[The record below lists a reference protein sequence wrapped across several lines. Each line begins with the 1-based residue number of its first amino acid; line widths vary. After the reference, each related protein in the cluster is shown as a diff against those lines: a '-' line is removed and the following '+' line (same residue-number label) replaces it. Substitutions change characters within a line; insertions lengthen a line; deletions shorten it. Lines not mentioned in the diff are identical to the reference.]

1 MRENKNLLSLSA
13 IVTEVQKVLTS
24 GSTFVSYLLS
34 RWPPNFRNSRWFY
47 FHWEATHSLRFV
59 PTLGLVL
66 PVSFS
71 NLCKASSN
79 VIISISILCLLACLS
94 VSQMPQPLKSTV
106 MLHCPKVLRLGLGSR
121 CSWNPT
127 TPYPYNCI
135 SKGQYKLYKE
145 RS

>member
-1 MRENKNLLSLSA
+1 MRENKNLLTLSA

-34 RWPPNFRNSRWFY
+34 RWPPNFRDSRWFY
-47 FHWEATHSLRFV
+47 FHGEASHSLRFL

-79 VIISISILCLLACLS
+79 VIISISILCLLARVGDERLPILTNASALKKYSYAPLS
-94 VSQMPQPLKSTV
+94 
-106 MLHCPKVLRLGLGSR
+106 
-121 CSWNPT
+121 
-127 TPYPYNCI
+127 
-135 SKGQYKLYKE
+135 
-145 RS
+145 